1 MRKNSLRRPLA
12 LVLILGAALVAGSA
26 AALEVPD
33 PPPRPDYML
42 ADLDGEL
49 REAADWDGRVV
60 LLNFWA
66 TWCAPCREEMP
77 ELRDLSAEYRE
88 QGLTVVGVATL
99 DDPAAVQ
106 EFVDKLDIRYPILV
120 GMDEAMEIAQEY
132 GNNRATLPYTAL
144 IDREG
149 RVRHVFATKVSRE
162 ELEPL
167 IRELL

>member
-1 MRKNSLRRPLA
+1 MRTNPLRLPLA
-12 LVLILGAALVAGSA
+12 LALTLGAALLAGSA
-26 AALEVPD
+26 TALEVPD

-49 REAADWDGRVV
+49 REAADWDGQVV

-77 ELRDLSAEYRE
+77 ELRELSREYRE
-88 QGLTVVGVATL
+88 QGLTVVGIATL
-99 DDPAAVQ
+99 DDQAAVQ
-106 EFVDKLDIRYPILV
+106 EFVDQLDIRYPILV
-120 GMDEAMEIAQEY
+120 GMDEAMEVAQQY
-132 GNNRATLPYTAL
+132 GNNRATLPYTVL
-144 IDREG
+144 VDRAG
-149 RVRHVFATKVSRE
+149 RVRHVFAKKVSRA